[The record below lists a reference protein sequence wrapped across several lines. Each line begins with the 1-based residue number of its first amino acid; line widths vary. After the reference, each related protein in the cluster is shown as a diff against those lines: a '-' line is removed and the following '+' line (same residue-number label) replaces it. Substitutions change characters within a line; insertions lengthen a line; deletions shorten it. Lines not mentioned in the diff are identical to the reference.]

1 MVFNGAWD
9 GVGPYK
15 CWLSSQ
21 QSPLSVMAA
30 SEPPFYTTFR
40 PLKRQKKKESV
51 TSNAFRPIG
60 QPYLH
65 LAHADFLSVVIV

>member
-1 MVFNGAWD
+1 MVFNGARD

-21 QSPLSVMAA
+21 QSPLLITAA

-40 PLKRQKKKESV
+40 PLIRKKNESV
-51 TSNAFRPIG
+51 TSNAFRPVG

-65 LAHADFLSVVIV
+65 LAHADVLSVVIV

>member
-21 QSPLSVMAA
+21 QSPLSVTAA

-40 PLKRQKKKESV
+40 PLIRQKKECNFKRV
-51 TSNAFRPIG
+51 
-60 QPYLH
+60 
-65 LAHADFLSVVIV
+65 